1 MRITTR
7 LKSSVVFGQTNSPL
21 STARVLIDAV
31 GYVCS
36 ESVKCD
42 DCLPK
47 TLGDELTLSLAVTLN
62 QDWSIEFDIFVI
74 SSQTLASSFRQSNCI
89 HCDKN
94 LSLYCH

>member
-1 MRITTR
+1 M
-7 LKSSVVFGQTNSPL
+7 LL
-21 STARVLIDAV
+21 

-42 DCLPK
+42 DCMPQS
-47 TLGDELTLSLAVTLN
+47 LGDELTLSLVVTLN
-62 QDWSIEFDIFVI
+62 QDLTIKLDIFVI

-94 LSLYCH
+94 LSLYFHQNMFCSVAAKD